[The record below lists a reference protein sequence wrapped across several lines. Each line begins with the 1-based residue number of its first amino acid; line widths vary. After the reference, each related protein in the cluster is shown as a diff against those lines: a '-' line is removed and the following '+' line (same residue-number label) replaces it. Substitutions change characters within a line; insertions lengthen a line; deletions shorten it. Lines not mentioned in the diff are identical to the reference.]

1 MAGGMRIEGLPAL
14 KAALA
19 AAGRRGT
26 NALASAMA
34 DEADIIMEESKR
46 RAPVD
51 RGPLRASG
59 VVLPPEKRGGSVSIE
74 MGYGGAASAYAL
86 RQHEETSYR
95 HTVGEAKYLE
105 RPVLEHAPK
114 LAGNLAKR
122 IRAAVERI

>member
-14 KAALA
+14 RAALA

-26 NALASAMA
+26 DALASAMA

-51 RGPLRASG
+51 LGPLRASG
-59 VVLPPEKRGGSVSIE
+59 VVLPPEKRGNSVSIE

-86 RQHEETSYR
+86 RQHEEISWR